1 MKLQEFYEGQSFDA
15 YGYFGAHK
23 EKDGVMFRDI
33 RAGSGEG
40 DGVWRV

>member
-1 MKLQEFYEGQSFDA
+1 MRDSRLTHMGIL
-15 YGYFGAHK
+15 AHTK
-23 EKDGVMFRDI
+23 RKTGDVSDI